1 MSTAE
6 AEVQWAELS
15 RLLALRVGIAVPD
28 WARRSVERGVA
39 NAIEACAGRWSL
51 PDDAKAVLA
60 RQAEAAGWRAAG
72 AVGRQL
78 GAQLGADL
86 ECQPPVPTSLLY
98 LLQRAV
104 HYPAE
109 VLRAAGVPHARRDRA
124 AIKLFPFDV
133 YGLAPRS
140 LAELHPLLPELAQ
153 ACEQARLLVLAQRFA
168 AAALCRREEVRAPR
182 GAESDGPRGR
192 CHLQRAVQLDVL
204 PSSDDSPS
212 CHLPTIQLG
221 DDRPGVQRN
230 CT

>member
-1 MSTAE
+1 MRSSLAE

-28 WARRSVERGVA
+28 WVRRSVERGVA

-51 PDDAKAVLA
+51 PDDAETALA

-72 AVGRQL
+72 AVGREL

-86 ECQPPVPTSLLY
+86 EWQPPIPTSLLY

-109 VLRAAGVPHARRDRA
+109 VLRSASVPHARRDRVA
-124 AIKLFPFDV
+124 MKQFPFDI

-153 ACEQARLLVLAQRFA
+153 ACEEARLSVLAQRFA
-168 AAALCRREEVRAPR
+168 AAVGSRERTLSKATEVTGPCGISAPQDESERPSHHGRSVTFEREGSDGRPSPAR
-182 GAESDGPRGR
+182 GA
-192 CHLQRAVQLDVL
+192 
-204 PSSDDSPS
+204 
-212 CHLPTIQLG
+212 
-221 DDRPGVQRN
+221 
-230 CT
+230 